1 MTVTG
6 IVVQAR
12 AGSSRLP
19 GKVLMP
25 LAGRTVLAHVIE
37 RCLATGGVDVVC
49 CAVPA
54 GDADDAVAREAA
66 RCGAMVFR
74 GSEADVLD
82 RYWRAARAFDMDV
95 VMRVTADCPLID
107 PKVCAAVLRLRAEAD
122 ADYACNNMPPSWPH
136 GLDCEAITFAWLRRS
151 AREATEP
158 YEREHVTQYVRRHPE
173 ARKVNLPMPG
183 GVAAEHRWTLDN
195 ERDFRFLET
204 LCARLPAGRRAWNW
218 AAPLAIVG
226 ADPALYAIN
235 AGQDRYEG
243 LNRSMGPGA

>member
-1 MTVTG
+1 MTVAG

-12 AGSSRLP
+12 TGSSRLP

-37 RCLATGGVDVVC
+37 RCLATEEVDVVC
-49 CAVPA
+49 CAVPE
-54 GDADDAVAREAA
+54 GGADDAVAVEAA
-66 RCGAMVFR
+66 RCGAKVFR

-82 RYWRAARAFDMDV
+82 RYYRAARAFDMDV

-107 PKVCAAVLRLRAEAD
+107 PSVCAAVLRLRAEAG
-122 ADYACNNMPPSWPH
+122 ADYACNNMPPTWPH

-151 AREATEP
+151 AREATKP

-173 ARKVNLPMPG
+173 ARKVNLSMPG
-183 GVAAEHRWTLDN
+183 GAAAEHRWTLDN
-195 ERDFRFLET
+195 ECDLRFLET
-204 LCARLPAGRRAWNW
+204 LCARLPAGRLAWDW
-218 AAPLAIVG
+218 QAPLAVVG
-226 ADPALYAIN
+226 ADPALFAVN

-243 LNRSMGPGA
+243 LNRSMGA

>member
-12 AGSSRLP
+12 TGSSRLP

-37 RCLATGGVDVVC
+37 RCLATEGVDVVC

-54 GDADDAVAREAA
+54 GDADDAVAREAV
-66 RCGAMVFR
+66 RCGARVFR

-82 RYWRAARAFDMDV
+82 RYYRAARAFDMDV
-95 VMRVTADCPLID
+95 VMRITSDCPLID
-107 PKVCAAVLRLRAEAD
+107 PSVCASVLCLREQAG
-122 ADYACNNMPPSWPH
+122 ADYACNNMPPTWPH

-151 AREATEP
+151 AQEATKP
-158 YEREHVTQYVRRHPE
+158 YEREHVTQFVRNHPD

-183 GVAAEHRWTLDN
+183 GAAAEHRWTLDN
-195 ERDFRFLET
+195 ERDFRFLDT
-204 LCARLPAGRRAWNW
+204 LCARLPADRRAWDW

-226 ADPALYAIN
+226 ADPALFDIN

-243 LNRSMGPGA
+243 LNKSMRA